1 MDSTTFDT
9 VARNLGT
16 LGTLHAQEPVVSR
29 RTALRGLVAGA
40 LAVAA
45 GSAALEAEARKG
57 RKGGTSGK
65 GKKKNRKLHPGDFC
79 KTDKQCRN
87 TNDYI
92 CGRPRIFSE
101 ERVCCG
107 GLDALC
113 DETGQSG
120 QRCCYGYL
128 CASGRCIVV

>member
-1 MDSTTFDT
+1 MERTTFDT
-9 VARNLGT
+9 VARTLGT
-16 LGTLHAQEPVVSR
+16 LGTQGKTNSQEPVVSR
-29 RTALRGLVAGA
+29 RTALRGLVAAA
-40 LAVAA
+40 LAVAG
-45 GSAALEAEARKG
+45 GSTALEAEARKG
-57 RKGGTSGK
+57 RKA
-65 GKKKNRKLHPGDFC
+65 KNRQKSKKLRPGDFC
-79 KTDKQCRN
+79 KTDKQCRS

-113 DETGQSG
+113 DETGQGG

>member
-9 VARNLGT
+9 VARNIGT
-16 LGTLHAQEPVVSR
+16 LGTQEPAISR
-29 RTALRGLVAGA
+29 RFALRGLVAGA
-40 LAVAA
+40 LAIAG
-45 GSAALEAEARKG
+45 GSAALESEARKG
-57 RKGGTSGK
+57 RKSGK
-65 GKKKNRKLHPGDFC
+65 GRGKKKNRALRPGDFC
-79 KTDKQCRN
+79 KTDTQCRS
-87 TNDYI
+87 TPDYI

-107 GLDALC
+107 ALDALC
-113 DETGQSG
+113 DETGASG

>member
-1 MDSTTFDT
+1 MDSHTFDT
-9 VARNLGT
+9 VTRNLGT
-16 LGTLHAQEPVVSR
+16 LGSLNTRETVVSR

-40 LAVAA
+40 LAVAG
-45 GSAALEAEARKG
+45 GSAALETEARKG
-57 RKGGTSGK
+57 RQN
-65 GKKKNRKLHPGDFC
+65 KKNTKQSRKLRPGDFC
-79 KTDKQCRN
+79 KNDKQCRHISGD
-87 TNDYI
+87 TI
-92 CGRPRIFSE
+92 CGRTGPFTA

-113 DETGQSG
+113 DETGKGG

>member
-1 MDSTTFDT
+1 MDSTIFDT

-16 LGTLHAQEPVVSR
+16 QDAVVSR

-40 LAVAA
+40 LAVAG
-45 GSAALEAEARKG
+45 GSAALEAEAR
-57 RKGGTSGK
+57 RGK
-65 GKKKNRKLHPGDFC
+65 KKSKNKKKNRTLRPGDFC
-79 KTDKQCRN
+79 KTDKQCRS

-107 GLDALC
+107 AIDALC
-113 DETGQSG
+113 DETGKSG

>member
-9 VARNLGT
+9 VVRSLGALET
-16 LGTLHAQEPVVSR
+16 VVSR
-29 RTALRGLVAGA
+29 RTALRGLAAGA
-40 LAVAA
+40 LAVAGGA
-45 GSAALEAEARKG
+45 TALEAGARKG
-57 RKGGTSGK
+57 RKSGK
-65 GKKKNRKLHPGDFC
+65 GKKNRKLRPGDFC
-79 KTDKQCRN
+79 KTDKQCRHISGD
-87 TNDYI
+87 TI
-92 CGRPRIFSE
+92 CGRTGPFTA

-113 DETGQSG
+113 DETGKGG

>member
-9 VARNLGT
+9 VARHLGSST
-16 LGTLHAQEPVVSR
+16 QQTPISR
-29 RTALRGLVAGA
+29 RSALRGLVAGTLA
-40 LAVAA
+40 LAGGA
-45 GSAALEAEARKG
+45 SALETQARRGKKQGKG
-57 RKGGTSGK
+57 KGKSK
-65 GKKKNRKLHPGDFC
+65 GKKKNRQLQPGDIC
-79 KTDKQCRN
+79 QTDKQCRG
-87 TNDYI
+87 TSDYI

-107 GLDALC
+107 ALDALC